1 MLHCRTTVIA
11 SIGTTAGAADIATK
25 EKAMARGKALFLT
38 VLLALGSSDRQ
49 VHALAQ
55 AESTDAAVRSPST
68 DQREV
73 AHSLASLPLSFEEN
87 RGQAPQEF
95 SHLAKGSESAVLL
108 SSREAL
114 ISWNKSGQALT
125 LPRSEDSHM
134 GPPAPALVEDA
145 ASGALRMKLL
155 GAATTAGLQGVAEL
169 PGKVS
174 YFAGRDPAKWITGIP
189 TYSRL
194 RGEQVYPGVD
204 IEYYGNPQKLEFD
217 FIVHPGADSGAI
229 AMGFEGAEGL
239 ELAGNGDLVVHLRG
253 GEMRFQAPVG
263 YQVADGRRLTVQAA
277 YELHDDQRITFRI
290 GPYDATRPLVIDP
303 VVDFSTHLGPMHEA
317 IAVDGSGNV
326 YVTGSAWMNFVPE
339 AVHIGPPSGFA
350 GVMVAKLDPC
360 GTGIVYAATVY
371 GGDVG
376 GSGIGIGVDAEGN
389 AFVTGVAGAGFPVTP
404 GAFDETYNGGS
415 EDTFVFQ
422 LNDTGT
428 NFVYSTY
435 LGGSDH
441 DQPAGIAVHPSGIA
455 VVAGRTTSGNF
466 PTPNGSQ
473 PTFAG
478 GLSDAFVTAFDS
490 SGSLIYSTFL
500 GGGGY
505 DDARGVAVDG
515 EMNAYVTGVTGSSNF
530 PIVGDGVDGT
540 MDRGDFY
547 VTKLDPASALVYS
560 TFLGGSGNDGT
571 VSYPF
576 WPERGLDIAVD
587 EEGFAYITG
596 STESANF
603 PTTSGAWDEIPGGP
617 GDCFITKLPQSGST
631 AYVFSTR
638 LGGNGGEAC
647 TSVAVDSSGN
657 VYVTGN
663 QVGSSDFPLLDE
675 IHPLPDYG
683 AIVTKLDASGAFLL
697 YSTPFGVHTAGFSI
711 AVDGAGHAFV
721 TGAGANFPLVNP
733 LEGPGADGG
742 FIARLSTDDCQPN
755 GVGDVCDLNS
765 GTSDDCDS
773 NSLPDECQLDSDG
786 DEVIDACDNCVLLF
800 NPDQADCQPNGT
812 GDVCDIADGISQDC
826 NDNDVADECEAD
838 ADGDGFL
845 DACDNCPDHPN
856 PAQDDCD
863 DDGVGDVCVLATGQ
877 DQDCNT
883 NLIPDLCDIAAQ
895 TSSDLNSNE
904 APDECDTPCVNV
916 ADCADLNNDNKRDDS
931 CVWWECLFNLCTATG
946 VVFADIGGQFGACP
960 PDLTADG
967 NDKFHALNC
976 FSDQTTTG
984 NPGYPCEA
992 SPPQAYNVDAGGTF
1006 GDCCPD
1012 GVCDGHDAFHALNAF
1027 EGDNVCSC
1035 PSNFLCPCTSPTYGN
1050 CSLTP
1055 TLFCSTDQQC
1065 PPGQSC
1071 NQVMCPAEASP
1082 AIDAPPGDE
1091 PGPRVAG
1098 RAGLRLEASS
1108 KRVRPG
1114 DVIEVDVFLDGAL
1127 SDLRGYQLHVADT
1140 GGDHGGLVL
1149 ADIFIERRKDA
1160 AFAGLPAWE
1169 AFNVRTQQMLAGL
1182 DGAGVQTKAGAYLA
1196 TFVFRAGDDARGT
1209 FTIDLLHDDFDPA
1222 QRTFLFP
1229 TPPGAKIEIAAT
1241 RAAAIEVSPVLRA
1254 RTRRLPR

>member
-1 MLHCRTTVIA
+1 
-11 SIGTTAGAADIATK
+11 
-25 EKAMARGKALFLT
+25 
-38 VLLALGSSDRQ
+38 
-49 VHALAQ
+49 
-55 AESTDAAVRSPST
+55 
-68 DQREV
+68 
-73 AHSLASLPLSFEEN
+73 
-87 RGQAPQEF
+87 
-95 SHLAKGSESAVLL
+95 
-108 SSREAL
+108 
-114 ISWNKSGQALT
+114 
-125 LPRSEDSHM
+125 
-134 GPPAPALVEDA
+134 
-145 ASGALRMKLL
+145 
-155 GAATTAGLQGVAEL
+155 
-169 PGKVS
+169 
-174 YFAGRDPAKWITGIP
+174 
-189 TYSRL
+189 
-194 RGEQVYPGVD
+194 
-204 IEYYGNPQKLEFD
+204 
-217 FIVHPGADSGAI
+217 
-229 AMGFEGAEGL
+229 
-239 ELAGNGDLVVHLRG
+239 
-253 GEMRFQAPVG
+253 
-263 YQVADGRRLTVQAA
+263 
-277 YELHDDQRITFRI
+277 
-290 GPYDATRPLVIDP
+290 
-303 VVDFSTHLGPMHEA
+303 
-317 IAVDGSGNV
+317 
-326 YVTGSAWMNFVPE
+326 
-339 AVHIGPPSGFA
+339 
-350 GVMVAKLDPC
+350 
-360 GTGIVYAATVY
+360 
-371 GGDVG
+371 
-376 GSGIGIGVDAEGN
+376 
-389 AFVTGVAGAGFPVTP
+389 
-404 GAFDETYNGGS
+404 
-415 EDTFVFQ
+415 
-422 LNDTGT
+422 
-428 NFVYSTY
+428 
-435 LGGSDH
+435 
-441 DQPAGIAVHPSGIA
+441 
-455 VVAGRTTSGNF
+455 
-466 PTPNGSQ
+466 
-473 PTFAG
+473 
-478 GLSDAFVTAFDS
+478 
-490 SGSLIYSTFL
+490 
-500 GGGGY
+500 
-505 DDARGVAVDG
+505 
-515 EMNAYVTGVTGSSNF
+515 
-530 PIVGDGVDGT
+530 
-540 MDRGDFY
+540 
-547 VTKLDPASALVYS
+547 
-560 TFLGGSGNDGT
+560 
-571 VSYPF
+571 
-576 WPERGLDIAVD
+576 
-587 EEGFAYITG
+587 
-596 STESANF
+596 
-603 PTTSGAWDEIPGGP
+603 
-617 GDCFITKLPQSGST
+617 
-631 AYVFSTR
+631 
-638 LGGNGGEAC
+638 
-647 TSVAVDSSGN
+647 
-657 VYVTGN
+657 
-663 QVGSSDFPLLDE
+663 
-675 IHPLPDYG
+675 
-683 AIVTKLDASGAFLL
+683 
-697 YSTPFGVHTAGFSI
+697 
-711 AVDGAGHAFV
+711 
-721 TGAGANFPLVNP
+721 
-733 LEGPGADGG
+733 
-742 FIARLSTDDCQPN
+742 
-755 GVGDVCDLNS
+755 
-765 GTSDDCDS
+765 
-773 NSLPDECQLDSDG
+773 
-786 DEVIDACDNCVLLF
+786 
-800 NPDQADCQPNGT
+800 
-812 GDVCDIADGISQDC
+812 
-826 NDNDVADECEAD
+826 
-838 ADGDGFL
+838 
-845 DACDNCPDHPN
+845 
-856 PAQDDCD
+856 
-863 DDGVGDVCVLATGQ
+863 VGDVCVLATGQ